1 MIANVKSRYPGYDL
15 SSTMR
20 TQESRAAQ
28 ARDIKI
34 VAVLP
39 RGEAIRNFV
48 QSGALDLVAC
58 EAELS
63 VLTVLPEADSLTRL
77 RDKYGRVSL
86 LSETAEHYP
95 VRILRELLELAHG
108 RNLWSAAAQE
118 RWRLRDAE
126 ARTLGKRLKRL
137 AKKLVSIPFATER
150 GVFLLERLERVASRA
165 LVPSAHYE
173 NIFRRL
179 RPALVFNGSH
189 VHSEI
194 AIQAIQAA
202 QWLRIPTAAFIFS
215 WDNLTSQGRIVP
227 AYDYYLV
234 WNEDIKQQLLRIY
247 PRISAGQVFVT
258 GTPQFDFHF
267 RKDSY
272 WSREEFCLKV
282 GLSPDRP
289 IVLYSTG
296 MPNHMPGEPQIVE
309 GIADLL
315 SEMTDLGRPQLLV
328 RVYPKDHTRRFEELK
343 RRRQDIVFPD
353 AQWVPQWLTPTE
365 SDNQMLTNTLRHS
378 DVGINVASTISL
390 ELCMFDRPVV
400 NVAYDPPG
408 MKSIRVP
415 YARYYEYD
423 HYRTVVESGAV
434 DVARR
439 PEQMRSQ
446 LRQSLTNPSARQL
459 QRRLLMQRMFGDT
472 LDGCS
477 SERVAG
483 VLLELA
489 SKRGPARV

>member
-1 MIANVKSRYPGYDL
+1 MIAKIRSRHPGYDL
-15 SSTMR
+15 PSTVR
-20 TQESRAAQ
+20 TQESRAAE

-48 QSGALDLVAC
+48 QSGALDLVAR

-63 VLTVLPEADSLTRL
+63 VFTVLPEPDSLTRL
-77 RDKYGRVSL
+77 RDKYRRVSL
-86 LSETAEHYP
+86 LSETAERYP
-95 VRILRELLELAHG
+95 VRILRDLLDLAHG

-126 ARTLGKRLKRL
+126 ARTFGKRLKRL

-150 GVFLLERLERVASRA
+150 GVLLLERLERVASRV

-173 NIFRRL
+173 NTFRRL
-179 RPALVFNGSH
+179 RPALIFNGSH
-189 VHSEI
+189 VHSEN

-215 WDNLTSQGRIVP
+215 WDNLTSQGRIFP

-247 PRISAGQVFVT
+247 PRISAEQVFVT

-267 RKDSY
+267 RQNSY
-272 WSREEFCLKV
+272 WSRDQFCLKV
-282 GLSPDRP
+282 GISPDRP

-309 GIADLL
+309 GIADML

-328 RVYPKDHTRRFEELK
+328 RVYPKDHSRRFEELK
-343 RRRQDIVFPD
+343 RRRHDIVFPD

-365 SDNQMLTNTLRHS
+365 SDNQMLTNTLRHA

-434 DVARR
+434 DVART

-446 LRQSLTNPSARQL
+446 LRQSLIDPTARQL

-472 LDGCS
+472 LDGRS

-489 SKRGPARV
+489 SKTGSTHV